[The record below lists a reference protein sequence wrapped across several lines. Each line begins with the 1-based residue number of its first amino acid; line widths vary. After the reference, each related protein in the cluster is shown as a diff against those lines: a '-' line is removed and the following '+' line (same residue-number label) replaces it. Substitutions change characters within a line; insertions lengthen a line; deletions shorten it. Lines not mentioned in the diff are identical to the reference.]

1 MQTVTDFSL
10 NPAAR
15 SSLRHIG
22 EEREPLLQID
32 DLLRCPEAL
41 VDYAASE
48 VTFQP
53 AYGPAGGYPGI
64 RAPAPLDYV
73 EAVVRGVDPLLREA
87 FGIRRAK
94 LANVECN
101 FSLITLTPDALLPSQ
116 RIPHVDTTYPL
127 QFAFLHY
134 LCPPERGGT
143 AFFRHR
149 ATGFEAL
156 TPERAPAYTAARAEE
171 EKGEG
176 MTGYIH
182 GDTEYFEQVDTV
194 AAAYNRLVL
203 YRSRVLHSGQIARLA
218 EPAHDPRLGRLTANI
233 FVSYR
238 A

>member
-1 MQTVTDFSL
+1 MNLAPDHSL
-10 NPAAR
+10 NPSA
-15 SSLRHIG
+15 SPSLHHIG
-22 EEREPLLQID
+22 QEREPLLQID
-32 DLLRCPEAL
+32 DLLRFPDAL

-48 VTFQP
+48 VTFVP
-53 AYGPAGGYPGI
+53 AYGPGGGYPGI

-73 EAVVRGVDPLLREA
+73 EAVVRGVDPLLRDA

-101 FSLITLTPDALLPSQ
+101 FSLVTLPPEALLPSQ

-134 LCPPERGGT
+134 LCPPEHGGT

-156 TPERAPAYTAARAEE
+156 TPERAPAYKTVRAEE
-171 EKGEG
+171 EKAEAVD
-176 MTGYIH
+176 GYIR
-182 GDTEYFEQVDTV
+182 GDTENFEQIHT
-194 AAAYNRLVL
+194 AAPAYNRLVI
-203 YRSRVLHSGQIARLA
+203 YRSRVLHSGQVARLA
-218 EPAHDPRLGRLTANI
+218 EPADDPRRGRLTANL